1 MGWTF
6 QKIKTINYNI
16 YNLIKNTK
24 VVLAIQDLFG
34 KCEEVCSL

>member
-16 YNLIKNTK
+16 YNLIKNPN
-24 VVLAIQDLFG
+24 VVLTVQDLFG
-34 KCEEVCSL
+34 IYRKKYI